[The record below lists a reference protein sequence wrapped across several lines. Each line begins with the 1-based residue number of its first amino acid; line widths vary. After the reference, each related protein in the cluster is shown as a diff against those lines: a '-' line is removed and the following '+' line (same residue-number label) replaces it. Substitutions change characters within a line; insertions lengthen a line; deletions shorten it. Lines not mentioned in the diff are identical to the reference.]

1 MKQTFTQE
9 GIEELVARLEKLNSD
24 TPPLWGSMTVSQML
38 KHCSLLY
45 IYLIKGGSQR
55 PKWYVRLVAS
65 IVYKPAMVNEKP
77 YKQGLPTA
85 PNFIIKGDPKF
96 EETRKRLIG
105 YIQEVHGYDKE
116 KMENKVHPLIG
127 KLSMQQWN
135 NVIYKHID
143 HHLRQFGV

>member
-9 GIEELVARLEKLNSD
+9 GIEELVMRLENLNSD
-24 TPPLWGSMTVSQML
+24 SPPLWGTMTVSQML

-45 IYLIKGGSQR
+45 IYLIKGGNQR
-55 PKWYVRLVAS
+55 PKWFVRLVAS
-65 IVYKPAMVNEKP
+65 VVYKPSMVNEKP

-85 PNFIIKGDPKF
+85 PNFVIKGDPKF
-96 EETRKRLIG
+96 EETRRRLIG
-105 YIQEVHGYDKE
+105 YIQEVHGYEKE

-143 HHLRQFGV
+143 HHLRQFDV

>member
-9 GIEELVARLEKLNSD
+9 GIEELVVRLGKLNSD
-24 TPPLWGSMTVSQML
+24 TPRLWGSMTVSQML